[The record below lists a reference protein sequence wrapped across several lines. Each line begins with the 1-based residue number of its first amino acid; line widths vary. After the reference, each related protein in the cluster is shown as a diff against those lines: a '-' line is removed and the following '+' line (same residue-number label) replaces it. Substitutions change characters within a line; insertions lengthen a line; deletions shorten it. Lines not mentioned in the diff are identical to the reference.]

1 MWPYQI
7 RKPVIAAIN
16 GAAVGGIT
24 YPMLADIR
32 IANATAKIGFAIVR
46 RGILPEL
53 ASHVTVSQVTGFS
66 RAADLLMTGRIISG
80 QEAADM
86 GLISEAVDSDK
97 LLDRAME
104 IAQDIA
110 TNTAPVSVAV
120 TKALM
125 WQNIG
130 ANIPK
135 LMETEGKFINWLGQ
149 STDVK
154 VGVQAFLQNKRRSGR

>member
-1 MWPYQI
+1 
-7 RKPVIAAIN
+7 
-16 GAAVGGIT
+16 
-24 YPMLADIR
+24 
-32 IANATAKIGFAIVR
+32 
-46 RGILPEL
+46 
-53 ASHVTVSQVTGFS
+53 
-66 RAADLLMTGRIISG
+66 
-80 QEAADM
+80 M

-154 VGVQAFLQNKRRSGR
+154 VGVQAFLQKQTPQWQMSPTKDVPEDLADLLTRPAG